1 MIKTHMLILFTKWEM
16 YFLHPLQVSNIL
28 KVNINFK
35 RRALIVYKQWLSLKF
50 IIINLYVGNH
60 LHLVIN
66 I

>member
-1 MIKTHMLILFTKWEM
+1 MVIYIH
-16 YFLHPLQVSNIL
+16 
-28 KVNINFK
+28 INFK
-35 RRALIVYKQWLSLKF
+35 KSALIVYKQWLSLKF